1 MKLCKRMWCVNIEE
15 INELYE
21 IYLKYYNIFLIRCLK
36 FSDKGLRFVNFK
48 VKWYLIRL
56 GLGVIF

>member
-21 IYLKYYNIFLIRCLK
+21 IYLKYYNIFLIKWLK
-36 FSDKGLRFVNFK
+36 FSDKWLRFVNCK